1 MKNMLYTALL
11 FVGILSGGI
20 FKAQSADRI
29 DELKSKK
36 EVLKLSVQLAK
47 DKIELEEAKKD
58 YAEEYEDAK
67 EATREADK
75 AGERFKSTKISIKM
89 KKAPAPQQKN

>member
-11 FVGILSGGI
+11 LVGILSGGM

-29 DELKSKK
+29 NDLKKKK
-36 EVLKLSVQLAK
+36 EVLKLSVQLAQ
-47 DKIELEEAKKD
+47 DKIELEEARKE
-58 YAEEYEDAK
+58 YAAEYEDAK

-89 KKAPAPQQKN
+89 KKAPAP